1 MRVVKFLVGIF
12 LCLSIISCDRY
23 QPRNMFVTSV
33 EGPYTNYMCNY
44 YVDGSYSFSSVV
56 ILKNWTYN
64 IRHIGVVI
72 HDTCGKFN
80 VGDRLNVV
88 KKTTKFWCFFL
99 YIVYAIYKIF

>member
-33 EGPYTNYMCNY
+33 EGPYTHYMCNY
-44 YVDGSYSFSSVV
+44 YVDGSYSFSS
-56 ILKNWTYN
+56 
-64 IRHIGVVI
+64 VVI

-88 KKTTKFWCFFL
+88 K
-99 YIVYAIYKIF
+99 YK